1 MATPN
6 ADRLHGIEEWR
17 TSSIEHALDLF
28 SSVTEE
34 LAEVADINR
43 EVSSDLGLEGGTA
56 DAACRILRTI
66 AADMDENADSLTQIV
81 NVSRDALQA
90 GIQAKYESQAIQQR
104 LRVIN
109 STFGKT
115 NNTGAKGIGAQS
127 NPEMVAYI
135 EAQRDAAHAEIE
147 KMATKTLT
155 TLDGRALTAIG
166 GLPFQDQIRA
176 MLGRDNP
183 GLAQRLRQH
192 MEFGRTAP
200 ADNGRPPAPPAR
212 SATEWRVSP
221 DRSLGSPGSH
231 TGHTPDT
238 GGGGSVG
245 GGVSLQGAHYSP
257 GRSAVVVPG
266 SPTPHA
272 APTGGTGHGGH
283 DPLLGL
289 GLGGGAALG
298 AGVAGFRAYQAAR
311 AARAAE
317 APKSLRSG
325 AAIRSTP
332 PASGSVLRG
341 TNTARTP
348 ASPTASTAPRGAG
361 RGDRGRPACLLLVVV
376 FGVGE
381 VVAWGDDG
389 PAGRRAENTVSRVR
403 DAQRRGHRPAQAHR
417 LNRAGRKTRPRPN
430 RTRRLTHNR
439 NQFARSRGKRE
450 NRKHTRNRVKRE
462 DGGPRDHRLDREN
475 RGGAGRGGAQRGLL
489 AGRPPPDRQSLPA
502 GSGRFDLAGP
512 ALPRTPNPRHRQKE
526 TRPGRRD
533 GRDGLRDRQHRHLPR
548 SRTPHHRRGGH
559 CTLKTQPQPQG
570 MCGGRHATRHADPH
584 VYIERVPSVVAAT
597 APRAG
602 PRHTLLKGILKP
614 LEAEQQ
620 PSAERA
626 PAALRTS
633 ILIGDAATLA

>member
-34 LAEVADINR
+34 LTEVADINR

-90 GIQAKYESQAIQQR
+90 GIQAKYESAQIQSDLTKINKFSKKAIETASSTPGGAAAVQQ
-104 LRVIN
+104 L
-109 STFGKT
+109 
-115 NNTGAKGIGAQS
+115 Q
-127 NPEMVAYI
+127 
-135 EAQRDAAHAEIE
+135 AQRDAAHAEIE
-147 KMATKTLT
+147 KRATKTLT
-155 TLDGRALTAIG
+155 TLNGRALTAIG

-200 ADNGRPPAPPAR
+200 ADNGRPPAPPTR
-212 SATEWRVSP
+212 SATDWRVSP

-231 TGHTPDT
+231 TGHTPT

-245 GGVSLQGAHYSP
+245 GGVSLQGSHYSP

-272 APTGGTGHGGH
+272 APTGGTGH

-317 APKSLRSG
+317 TPGSRAGALRSG
-325 AAIRSTP
+325 AALRTTP
-332 PASGSVLRG
+332 SSSGSILRG
-341 TNTARTP
+341 ATTAARTP
-348 ASPTASTAPRGAG
+348 ASSSSASRGIVRGGASGIARPTSSSGGRGILRGATTAARTPTSSTSTSRGIVRGATTAVRKTTGSSSPVGKPGSARTESTASRTAGTSSRSASPTRATRPDAKGNGRGAGASKAGIGRGVGANGKTTAARGAKTAGSTTRSGASTARAGSRGTGASSLTARSQTG
-361 RGDRGRPACLLLVVV
+361 KAPQARGGSSSRAMSSLTGRPARNADKKKRNRDHTGIDVTAY
-376 FGVGE
+376 E
-381 VVAWGDDG
+381 TD
-389 PAGRRAENTVSRVR
+389 NTVTFLE
-403 DAQRRGHRPAQAHR
+403 AGHRTT
-417 LNRAGRKTRPRPN
+417 NDDEDTTR
-430 RTRRLTHNR
+430 
-439 NQFARSRGKRE
+439 
-450 NRKHTRNRVKRE
+450 
-462 DGGPRDHRLDREN
+462 
-475 RGGAGRGGAQRGLL
+475 
-489 AGRPPPDRQSLPA
+489 
-502 GSGRFDLAGP
+502 
-512 ALPRTPNPRHRQKE
+512 
-526 TRPGRRD
+526 
-533 GRDGLRDRQHRHLPR
+533 
-548 SRTPHHRRGGH
+548 
-559 CTLKTQPQPQG
+559 
-570 MCGGRHATRHADPH
+570 
-584 VYIERVPSVVAAT
+584 
-597 APRAG
+597 
-602 PRHTLLKGILKP
+602 
-614 LEAEQQ
+614 
-620 PSAERA
+620 
-626 PAALRTS
+626 
-633 ILIGDAATLA
+633 

>member
-34 LAEVADINR
+34 LTEVADINR

-66 AADMDENADSLTQIV
+66 AKDMDENADSLTQIV

-90 GIQAKYESQAIQQR
+90 GIQAKYESAQIQSD
-104 LRVIN
+104 LTKI
-109 STFGKT
+109 
-115 NNTGAKGIGAQS
+115 NNTYGSWLAKGAKGVGAQN
-127 NPEMVAYI
+127 NPDVVAQL

-147 KMATKTLT
+147 KRATKTLT
-155 TLDGRALTAIG
+155 TLNGRALTAIG

-200 ADNGRPPAPPAR
+200 ADNGRPPTAPTR
-212 SATEWRVSP
+212 SATDWRVSP

-238 GGGGSVG
+238 NGGGGSVG

-332 PASGSVLRG
+332 QASGSVLRG

-348 ASPTASTAPRGAG
+348 ASS
-361 RGDRGRPACLLLVVV
+361 
-376 FGVGE
+376 
-381 VVAWGDDG
+381 
-389 PAGRRAENTVSRVR
+389 TVS
-403 DAQRRGHRPAQAHR
+403 
-417 LNRAGRKTRPRPN
+417 
-430 RTRRLTHNR
+430 
-439 NQFARSRGKRE
+439 
-450 NRKHTRNRVKRE
+450 
-462 DGGPRDHRLDREN
+462 
-475 RGGAGRGGAQRGLL
+475 RGGAGRGGATG
-489 AGRPPPDRQSLPA
+489 AARPVSSSSSSS
-502 GSGRFDLAGP
+502 GSGKLLRGATTAQRAAVPKTPSRGP
-512 ALPRTPNPRHRQKE
+512 
-526 TRPGRRD
+526 GM
-533 GRDGLRDRQHRHLPR
+533 
-548 SRTPHHRRGGH
+548 
-559 CTLKTQPQPQG
+559 LKG
-570 MCGGRHATRHADPH
+570 A
-584 VYIERVPSVVAAT
+584 VT
-597 APRAG
+597 APRKPTGSTEPVGKPGRAQTEPAPSRTTGTNSRGASSTRGAG
-602 PRHTLLKGILKP
+602 SKTANASRGAASTATTGNTRGTGSKTASARTAARGTTGSTGRTGTTARAGAGRSGASSLAARPQTGKVSQQVRDGSTSQALHSLGRRTRDADRKKRDQAGGTDVTAYETDNTVTF
-614 LEAEQQ
+614 LEAGH
-620 PSAERA
+620 
-626 PAALRTS
+626 RTT
-633 ILIGDAATLA
+633 DDEDTAR

>member
-90 GIQAKYESQAIQQR
+90 GIQAKYESQAIQADLTNVNDSINKLIK
-104 LRVIN
+104 LRE
-109 STFGKT
+109 SS
-115 NNTGAKGIGAQS
+115 GIQNVPEVVAQL
-127 NPEMVAYI
+127 

-147 KMATKTLT
+147 KRATKTLT

-212 SATEWRVSP
+212 SATDWRVSP

-231 TGHTPDT
+231 TGHTPT

-317 APKSLRSG
+317 APASRAGSLRSG

-332 PASGSVLRG
+332 QASGSVLRG

-348 ASPTASTAPRGAG
+348 ASSTSSTAPRGGA
-361 RGDRGRPACLLLVVV
+361 A
-376 FGVGE
+376 
-381 VVAWGDDG
+381 
-389 PAGRRAENTVSRVR
+389 
-403 DAQRRGHRPAQAHR
+403 
-417 LNRAGRKTRPRPN
+417 
-430 RTRRLTHNR
+430 
-439 NQFARSRGKRE
+439 
-450 NRKHTRNRVKRE
+450 
-462 DGGPRDHRLDREN
+462 
-475 RGGAGRGGAQRGLL
+475 RGGATGAARPVSSSSSSSGSGKLLRGATTAQR
-489 AGRPPPDRQSLPA
+489 AAAPKTPSR
-502 GSGRFDLAGP
+502 GP
-512 ALPRTPNPRHRQKE
+512 
-526 TRPGRRD
+526 GM
-533 GRDGLRDRQHRHLPR
+533 
-548 SRTPHHRRGGH
+548 
-559 CTLKTQPQPQG
+559 LKG
-570 MCGGRHATRHADPH
+570 A
-584 VYIERVPSVVAAT
+584 VT
-597 APRAG
+597 APRKPTGSTEPVGKPGRAQTEPAPSRTTGTNSRGASSTRGSGTGSKTANASRGAASTATTGNTRGTGSKTASARTAARGTTGSTGRTGAARAG
-602 PRHTLLKGILKP
+602 AGRSGASSLAARPQTGKVSQQVRDGSTSQALHSLGRRTRDADRKKRDQAGETDVTAYETDNTVTF
-614 LEAEQQ
+614 LEAGH
-620 PSAERA
+620 
-626 PAALRTS
+626 RTTN
-633 ILIGDAATLA
+633 DDEDTAR

>member
-34 LAEVADINR
+34 LTEVADINR

-66 AADMDENADSLTQIV
+66 AKDMDENADSLTQIV

-90 GIQAKYESQAIQQR
+90 GIQAKYESQAIQAD
-104 LRVIN
+104 LKAIN
-109 STFGKT
+109 NSFVGKLVQGGKSAGSQ
-115 NNTGAKGIGAQS
+115 NT
-127 NPEMVAYI
+127 PELVAYYQ
-135 EAQRDAAHAEIE
+135 AQRDAAHAEIE

-155 TLDGRALTAIG
+155 TLNGRALTAIG

-212 SATEWRVSP
+212 SATDWRVSP

-231 TGHTPDT
+231 TGYMPDATDHTPT

-272 APTGGTGHGGH
+272 APTGGTGH

-317 APKSLRSG
+317 APASRAGSLRSG

-332 PASGSVLRG
+332 QASGSVLRG

-361 RGDRGRPACLLLVVV
+361 RGGATGAARPVSSSSSSSGSGKLLRGATTAQRAAVPKTPSRGPGCSKARSPPRASPRAQPSRSENPAAPKQNPQAHAQQEPIRAEPRRPAEPDPRPQTPPAGPHRPRQPETHAEPAPRQQARGRR
-376 FGVGE
+376 
-381 VVAWGDDG
+381 
-389 PAGRRAENTVSRVR
+389 PAGPQARQGETLRR
-403 DAQRRGHRPAQAHR
+403 RRPGRGAAGPPRWPSVLRPAQPPSR
-417 LNRAGRKTRPRPN
+417 FGTVRPR
-430 RTRRLTHNR
+430 
-439 NQFARSRGKRE
+439 
-450 NRKHTRNRVKRE
+450 
-462 DGGPRDHRLDREN
+462 
-475 RGGAGRGGAQRGLL
+475 
-489 AGRPPPDRQSLPA
+489 RP
-502 GSGRFDLAGP
+502 
-512 ALPRTPNPRHRQKE
+512 
-526 TRPGRRD
+526 
-533 GRDGLRDRQHRHLPR
+533 
-548 SRTPHHRRGGH
+548 
-559 CTLKTQPQPQG
+559 CTLSDAEPAMRTE
-570 MCGGRHATRHADPH
+570 RNATRQ
-584 VYIERVPSVVAAT
+584 E
-597 APRAG
+597 G
-602 PRHTLLKGILKP
+602 
-614 LEAEQQ
+614 
-620 PSAERA
+620 
-626 PAALRTS
+626 RT
-633 ILIGDAATLA
+633 

>member
-34 LAEVADINR
+34 LTEVADINR

-90 GIQAKYESQAIQQR
+90 GIQAKYESQAIQAD
-104 LRVIN
+104 LKAIN
-109 STFGKT
+109 NSFVGKLVQGGKSAGSQ
-115 NNTGAKGIGAQS
+115 NT
-127 NPEMVAYI
+127 PELVAYYQ
-135 EAQRDAAHAEIE
+135 AQRDAAHAEIE
-147 KMATKTLT
+147 KRATKTLT

-231 TGHTPDT
+231 TGYMPDATGHTPT

-317 APKSLRSG
+317 APASRAGSLRSG
-325 AAIRSTP
+325 ATTRTIPS
-332 PASGSVLRG
+332 ASGSVLRG

-361 RGDRGRPACLLLVVV
+361 RGGATGAARPVSSSSSSSGSGKLLRGATTAQRAAVPKTPSRGPGMLKGAVTAPRKPT
-376 FGVGE
+376 GSTEPVGKPGRAQTE
-381 VVAWGDDG
+381 
-389 PAGRRAENTVSRVR
+389 PAGSRTTGTNSRGAGANAKTGNT
-403 DAQRRGHRPAQAHR
+403 RGTGSNAKTAARGTTGS
-417 LNRAGRKTRPRPN
+417 AGRTGA
-430 RTRRLTHNR
+430 
-439 NQFARSRGKRE
+439 ARA
-450 NRKHTRNRVKRE
+450 
-462 DGGPRDHRLDREN
+462 
-475 RGGAGRGGAQRGLL
+475 GAGRSGASSL
-489 AGRPPPDRQSLPA
+489 AARPQTGKVSQQVRDGSTSQALHSL
-502 GSGRFDLAGP
+502 
-512 ALPRTPNPRHRQKE
+512 
-526 TRPGRRD
+526 GRRT
-533 GRDGLRDRQHRHLPR
+533 RDADRKKRDQA
-548 SRTPHHRRGGH
+548 GG
-559 CTLKTQPQPQG
+559 T
-570 MCGGRHATRHADPH
+570 D
-584 VYIERVPSVVAAT
+584 VT
-597 APRAG
+597 AYE
-602 PRHTLLKGILKP
+602 TDNTVTF
-614 LEAEQQ
+614 LEAGH
-620 PSAERA
+620 
-626 PAALRTS
+626 RTT
-633 ILIGDAATLA
+633 DEEDTAR

>member
-147 KMATKTLT
+147 KRATKTLT
-155 TLDGRALTAIG
+155 TLNGRALTAIG

-200 ADNGRPPAPPAR
+200 ADNGRPPAPPTR
-212 SATEWRVSP
+212 SATDWRVSP

-238 GGGGSVG
+238 NGGGGSVG

-317 APKSLRSG
+317 APASRAGSLRSG
-325 AAIRSTP
+325 ATIRSTP

-348 ASPTASTAPRGAG
+348 ASPTASTASRGGAARPVSSSSSSSSGSGKLLRGATTAQRAAAPKTPSRGPGMLKGAVTAPRKPTGSTEPVGKPGRAQTEPAGSRTTGTNSRGASSTRGAG
-361 RGDRGRPACLLLVVV
+361 
-376 FGVGE
+376 
-381 VVAWGDDG
+381 
-389 PAGRRAENTVSRVR
+389 S
-403 DAQRRGHRPAQAHR
+403 
-417 LNRAGRKTRPRPN
+417 KTAN
-430 RTRRLTHNR
+430 
-439 NQFARSRGKRE
+439 ASRGAASTATTG
-450 NRKHTRNRVKRE
+450 NTRGTGSKTASAKTAA
-462 DGGPRDHRLDREN
+462 
-475 RGGAGRGGAQRGLL
+475 RGAKGAGSTGRTGAARAGAGRSGASSL
-489 AGRPPPDRQSLPA
+489 AARPQTGKVSQQVRDGSTSQALHSL
-502 GSGRFDLAGP
+502 
-512 ALPRTPNPRHRQKE
+512 
-526 TRPGRRD
+526 GRRT
-533 GRDGLRDRQHRHLPR
+533 RDTDRKKRDQA
-548 SRTPHHRRGGH
+548 GG
-559 CTLKTQPQPQG
+559 T
-570 MCGGRHATRHADPH
+570 D
-584 VYIERVPSVVAAT
+584 VT
-597 APRAG
+597 AYE
-602 PRHTLLKGILKP
+602 TDNTVTF
-614 LEAEQQ
+614 LEAGH
-620 PSAERA
+620 
-626 PAALRTS
+626 RTTN
-633 ILIGDAATLA
+633 DDEDTAR

>member
-90 GIQAKYESQAIQQR
+90 GIQAKYESQAIQADLTNVNDSINKLIK
-104 LRVIN
+104 LRE
-109 STFGKT
+109 SS
-115 NNTGAKGIGAQS
+115 GIQNVPEVVAQL
-127 NPEMVAYI
+127 

-147 KMATKTLT
+147 KMAMKTLT

-192 MEFGRTAP
+192 MEFGRNAP

-212 SATEWRVSP
+212 SATDWRVSP
-221 DRSLGSPGSH
+221 DRSLGTPGSH
-231 TGHTPDT
+231 TGHVPDT

-245 GGVSLQGAHYSP
+245 GGVSLQGAHHLP
-257 GRSAVVVPG
+257 PARSAVVVPG

-272 APTGGTGHGGH
+272 APTGGAGH

-332 PASGSVLRG
+332 SASGSVLRG
-341 TNTARTP
+341 TNTARTL
-348 ASPTASTAPRGAG
+348 ASPTVSRGGAARGGATGAARPVSSSSSSSGSGKLLRGATTAQRAAVPKTPSRGPGMLKGAVTAPRKPTGSTEPVGKPGRAQTEPASSRTTGTNSRGASSTRGSGTGSKTANASRGAASTATTGNTRGTGSKTASARTAARGTTGSTGRTGTTARAGAG
-361 RGDRGRPACLLLVVV
+361 RSGASSLAVRPQTGTTSQQVR
-376 FGVGE
+376 
-381 VVAWGDDG
+381 DG
-389 PAGRRAENTVSRVR
+389 STSQALHSLGRRTRDADRKKRDQAGGTDVTAYETDNTVTFLE
-403 DAQRRGHRPAQAHR
+403 AGHRTT
-417 LNRAGRKTRPRPN
+417 NEEDT
-430 RTRRLTHNR
+430 
-439 NQFARSRGKRE
+439 AR
-450 NRKHTRNRVKRE
+450 
-462 DGGPRDHRLDREN
+462 
-475 RGGAGRGGAQRGLL
+475 
-489 AGRPPPDRQSLPA
+489 
-502 GSGRFDLAGP
+502 
-512 ALPRTPNPRHRQKE
+512 
-526 TRPGRRD
+526 
-533 GRDGLRDRQHRHLPR
+533 
-548 SRTPHHRRGGH
+548 
-559 CTLKTQPQPQG
+559 
-570 MCGGRHATRHADPH
+570 
-584 VYIERVPSVVAAT
+584 
-597 APRAG
+597 
-602 PRHTLLKGILKP
+602 
-614 LEAEQQ
+614 
-620 PSAERA
+620 
-626 PAALRTS
+626 
-633 ILIGDAATLA
+633 